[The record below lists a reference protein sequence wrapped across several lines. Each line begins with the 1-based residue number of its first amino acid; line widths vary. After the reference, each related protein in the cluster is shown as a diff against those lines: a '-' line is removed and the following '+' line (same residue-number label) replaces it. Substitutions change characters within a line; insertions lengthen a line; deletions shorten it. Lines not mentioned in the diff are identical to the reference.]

1 MKKII
6 ALILAMTMV
15 FAFAACGAKT
25 PQQPSTGSDISTG
38 DEPATMPEDNTD
50 DQPATMPEDD
60 QVADDMPEV
69 PAEDSTDDQ
78 PATMPEDNTD
88 DQPATMPE
96 DNTDDQPA
104 TMPEDNTG
112 SEQEGTVE
120 SQPVDEA
127 VINELF
133 GIIDMLNSGVELPM
147 VGSMALDAEVF
158 PYYAFIDK
166 PAGVEAV
173 VSEAMMGSIAHSV
186 VIFKC
191 ADGVDVSAIASQVEA
206 NVNPRKW
213 ICVEAEKTAV
223 VVKGN
228 YILLVMSNTV
238 AADAILANFNSL

>member
-6 ALILAMTMV
+6 ALILALTMV
-15 FAFAACGAKT
+15 LAFAACGAKA
-25 PQQPSTGSDISTG
+25 PQQPATGSDVPEMEAPAVPENS
-38 DEPATMPEDNTD
+38 DEDKQPADMPEEPAVD
-50 DQPATMPEDD
+50 DQPATMPEEPS
-60 QVADDMPEV
+60 V
-69 PAEDSTDDQ
+69 DDQ
-78 PATMPEDNTD
+78 PATMPD
-88 DQPATMPE
+88 
-96 DNTDDQPA
+96 
-104 TMPEDNTG
+104 DNTG
-112 SEQEGTVE
+112 SEQEGTGD

-127 VINELF
+127 VINELY
-133 GIIDMLNSGVELPM
+133 GIIDMLNAGVELPM
-147 VGSMALDAEVF
+147 VGSMPLDAEMF

-206 NVNPRKW
+206 NANPRKW
-213 ICVEAEKTAV
+213 ICVEAEKTVV
-223 VVKGN
+223 VVKGS